1 MSNTGDTEIKKTQLC
16 IPGACIPA
24 VQPDE
29 GAVVLNDAVNTL
41 P

>member
-1 MSNTGDTEIKKTQLC
+1 MSNTGDTKIKTQLC

-29 GAVVLNDAVNTL
+29 GVVVLNDAVNTL